1 VEVSNYQTYY
11 SPSTYTLEMT
21 PNKVIPKNGLIY
33 VKFPT
38 EIELAGSSLTSCEL
52 QIGFT
57 IKTLS

>member
-1 VEVSNYQTYY
+1 
-11 SPSTYTLEMT
+11 MT